1 MKAAI
6 FQREKHIEIQ
16 ELPDPKPAPDEVL
29 VRVVACGVCGTD
41 VHIYAGQLK
50 QGIKPPVVL
59 GHEIAG
65 VVEAV
70 GPDVGNVKVGQN
82 VAIDPLITCGSC
94 QYCHQ
99 ARPNLCPDMTTI
111 GYVRNGGYAQF
122 TVAPATHVYPLSP
135 QTPAQ
140 AAILV
145 ETLACVLN
153 GYDKLS
159 PRPGRTAMVLGA
171 GTVGL
176 LWNQLLRKS
185 PITKLIHSEPVAFR
199 RRRAQQIG
207 ADLTVDP
214 TKEDLAATIL
224 QTDPEGIDYVI
235 DASGDPH
242 AVAEGIRLVKKGG
255 TFMIFGVCPA
265 RRNSFGCG
273 GLDSCALLTL
283 TQESLFEPCPCLGFL
298 FGPRLSFKASRGF
311 GFDSRF
317 SLGPRLGSGQ
327 AAATIA
333 RAEGFDAHAQAIE
346 KRLKTDH

>member
-6 FQREKHIEIQ
+6 FQHEKHIEIQ
-16 ELPDPKPAPDEVL
+16 ELPDPKPAPHEVL

-50 QGIKPPVVL
+50 QGVKPPVVL

-65 VVEAV
+65 VVDAV
-70 GPDVGNVKVGQN
+70 GPNVGNVKVGQN
-82 VAIDPLITCGSC
+82 VAIDPVITCGSC

-135 QTPAQ
+135 NTPPQ
-140 AAILV
+140 ATILV

-159 PRPGRTAMVLGA
+159 PRPGRSAMILGA

-185 PITKLIHSEPVAFR
+185 PVTKLIQSEPVAFR
-199 RRRAQQIG
+199 RRRAQQLG

-214 TKEDLAATIL
+214 TKDDLAAKVL
-224 QTDPEGIDYVI
+224 QTDPEGIDYII
-235 DASGDPH
+235 DASGDPQ

-255 TFMIFGVCPA
+255 TFIIFGVCPA
-265 RRNSFGCG
+265 
-273 GLDSCALLTL
+273 D
-283 TQESLFEPCPCLGFL
+283 
-298 FGPRLSFKASRGF
+298 
-311 GFDSRF
+311 
-317 SLGPRLGSGQ
+317 GQ
-327 AAATIA
+327 AAINPHDIYQKEMRIIGSKMPPYSLHRAAEMIQAGMIDYEKLVTDTLPLARLPEALDMFHTARDRQIKIA
-333 RAEGFDAHAQAIE
+333 IDPWGN
-346 KRLKTDH
+346 

>member
-16 ELPDPKPAPDEVL
+16 ELPDPKPARDEVL

-65 VVEAV
+65 VVETV

-82 VAIDPLITCGSC
+82 VAIDPVITCGSC

-122 TVAPATHVYPLSP
+122 TVVPATHVYPLGP

-185 PITKLIHSEPVAFR
+185 PITKLIQSEPVAFR

-214 TKEDLAATIL
+214 TKEDLTATIL
-224 QTDPEGIDYVI
+224 QADPEGIDYVI

-265 RRNSFGCG
+265 DSQIRINPHDIYQKEMRIISSKMPPY
-273 GLDSCALLTL
+273 GLHRAAEMIEAGMIDYEKLVTDTLPLSCLA
-283 TQESLFEPCPCLGFL
+283 EAFDMFE
-298 FGPRLSFKASRGF
+298 
-311 GFDSRF
+311 
-317 SLGPRLGSGQ
+317 
-327 AAATIA
+327 AARDRQIKIA
-333 RAEGFDAHAQAIE
+333 INPWAD
-346 KRLKTDH
+346 